1 MTELPKTITRSTID
15 SSLRSAGINCLYAET
30 AKEAIELLSHLNA
43 MTKFTEY
50 QIVLVNIAL
59 YHSQNLDRIIEACES
74 VSLPLL
80 VIVSQDKV
88 GLIEPHLRIADFITY
103 PINNQELITRVRKAV
118 FNSRKLSDDTVIVRG
133 NLSINPTSYEV
144 VVSNTKINL
153 RFKEYELLLLLAS
166 NPGRVYDRATLLNQ
180 IWGYDYFGGTRT
192 VDVHIRRLRSK
203 IEHNPDN
210 PFIETIWNVGYRF
223 RTEENIA

>member
-88 GLIEPHLRIADFITY
+88 GFIEPHLGIADFITY

-153 RFKEYELLLLLAS
+153 RFKEYELLL
-166 NPGRVYDRATLLNQ
+166 
-180 IWGYDYFGGTRT
+180 
-192 VDVHIRRLRSK
+192 
-203 IEHNPDN
+203 
-210 PFIETIWNVGYRF
+210 
-223 RTEENIA
+223 

>member
-88 GLIEPHLRIADFITY
+88 GLIEPHLGIADFITY

-180 IWGYDYFGGTRT
+180 IWGYDYFGDSRL
-192 VDVHIRRLRSK
+192 VDVHVRRLRTK
-203 IEHNPDN
+203 VEVDPANPKYVV
-210 PFIETIWNVGYRF
+210 TVRGMGYKLQTQF
-223 RTEENIA
+223 

>member
-1 MTELPKTITRSTID
+1 MTELPKTITRSSID
-15 SSLRSAGINCLYAET
+15 STLRSAGINCLYAET
-30 AKEAIELLSHLNA
+30 AKEVIELLSSLNA
-43 MTKFTEY
+43 MTKFSEY

-59 YHSQNLDRIIEACES
+59 FPSQNLDKIIESCES

-80 VIVSQDKV
+80 VIVSQGEV
-88 GLIEPHLRIADFITY
+88 SLIEPHLGIADFITY

-210 PFIETIWNVGYRF
+210 PFIETIWNGGYRF

>member
-15 SSLRSAGINCLYAET
+15 SSLRSVGINCLYAET

-88 GLIEPHLRIADFITY
+88 GLIEPHLGIADFITY

-144 VVSNTKINL
+144 VVSLI
-153 RFKEYELLLLLAS
+153 
-166 NPGRVYDRATLLNQ
+166 
-180 IWGYDYFGGTRT
+180 
-192 VDVHIRRLRSK
+192 HI
-203 IEHNPDN
+203 
-210 PFIETIWNVGYRF
+210 
-223 RTEENIA
+223 

>member
-88 GLIEPHLRIADFITY
+88 GLIEPHLGIADFITLS
-103 PINNQELITRVRKAV
+103 LI
-118 FNSRKLSDDTVIVRG
+118 
-133 NLSINPTSYEV
+133 
-144 VVSNTKINL
+144 
-153 RFKEYELLLLLAS
+153 
-166 NPGRVYDRATLLNQ
+166 
-180 IWGYDYFGGTRT
+180 
-192 VDVHIRRLRSK
+192 HI
-203 IEHNPDN
+203 
-210 PFIETIWNVGYRF
+210 
-223 RTEENIA
+223 